1 MPKNIWPAGVVH
13 SAESYSRSQGSAIL
27 SNSMLMIGSVRTS
40 VFDVLEDE
48 LLEIS
53 AGKQRLVDVPQPF
66 LGRIELEVARER
78 DVDVPGA

>member
-1 MPKNIWPAGVVH
+1 M
-13 SAESYSRSQGSAIL
+13 
-27 SNSMLMIGSVRTS
+27 RTS